1 MFGLGMPEI
10 LIILAIALI
19 VIGPKKLPDL
29 AKTLGRAMGEF
40 KRSAQDFKRSI
51 DVETTVKEFKNGAE
65 LPKTDLNKILT
76 DPPSNDGAATAHQEK
91 TFAEDKDDDYAPDQ
105 EEMAAA
111 DKEGTPT
118 TEQEETVAADQED
131 SDLPDHDKKIP
142 DNSGDDTSKDN
153 NSDKAD
159 YTSDPD
165 KIDK

>member
-10 LIILAIALI
+10 LMILAIALI

-51 DVETTVKEFKNGAE
+51 DVETTVKEFKNGIDI
-65 LPKTDLNKILT
+65 PKADLNKLLT
-76 DPPSNDGAATAHQEK
+76 DPPSNDEAADTDQEK
-91 TFAEDKDDDYAPDQ
+91 TATA
-105 EEMAAA
+105 
-111 DKEGTPT
+111 
-118 TEQEETVAADQED
+118 EQEKADTADQRD
-131 SDLPDHDKKIP
+131 SDFLDPDKKIP
-142 DNSGDDTSKDN
+142 DNNGDDSSEDN

-159 YTSDPD
+159 HTSDTD